1 MATAYIVT
9 LPDGTKVRVP
19 MTVAKSEADA
29 ERQAKS
35 DPNRFPEVVYMN
47 QDTKHLVVKSKNG
60 NESLLFGGIVSADAE
75 KIAAAKRGE
84 APLGIEKQR
93 EEFQQDVL
101 KQAEE
106 RSPFGRATGPIV
118 AMSQAAGLGT
128 GSFVDELL
136 GEVNQLTG
144 KKIFG
149 DDAIRQIYAAQQTQR
164 PIETFL
170 SQMGVAGFE
179 GVQLAQRFPK
189 LFNVLTGSRND
200 FLSKIVRGGVA
211 SGLTGATQGAVIG
224 AGEAK
229 PDESRLREAGMGG
242 LVGGVTGVGVGGTLP
257 IVTAGARNVLDLIRR
272 SDIPQIQRILNV
284 SADAARIIKSAFM
297 AGGDI
302 RAAQEAL
309 DRAGREGMLADAGD
323 AAQSLLDASMTQ
335 NPNAAQQASTAISD
349 RAGRVVEGMQQS
361 LDELLGS
368 AELTPKQAVTAIAK
382 RTEKE
387 RGDAYQ
393 AAYNQF
399 IDYTSPNGAE
409 IKKVLNRIDPDDIPS
424 LIKEMNAMM
433 RSEDLPVNRVRLLR
447 DGNGD
452 ITGFAEDLNVMQ
464 LDYLKRALNNLAPV
478 DNFGRFTSK
487 GSRNIKIA
495 TDLRNSLIEATKEDG
510 VSLYGNAVKIGG
522 DKIREEQAF
531 VLGREALGGK
541 MELGDILDQM
551 GDNPSQSELEAAKL
565 GLRNFIRATLE
576 GVKAVPSDPDLD
588 ARQLDTFFKSTS
600 SVRAKKIMQYF
611 LSEPEYRRLTKEIDQ
626 VQATVGLRAS
636 TRKNSATQRRAEIIN
651 FVDEIVEGDGVFRA
665 LQRAKP
671 LQASQQVI
679 QALTAGTD
687 EITLEKKR
695 ALYGEI
701 ARVLTQTR
709 GRSSRQVLE
718 LLQDA
723 VNGRAVSPEDNDR
736 IIREIAAGLSIASQ
750 QAGIRERERLQ

>member
-29 ERQAKS
+29 ERQAKA

-93 EEFQQDVL
+93 DEFNQFQQDFL
-101 KQAEE
+101 KKAEE

-170 SQMGVAGFE
+170 SQMGIAGFE

-302 RAAQEAL
+302 RSAQEAL
-309 DRAGREGMLADAGD
+309 DRAGRRECL
-323 AAQSLLDASMTQ
+323 QTRVTLHSLF
-335 NPNAAQQASTAISD
+335 
-349 RAGRVVEGMQQS
+349 
-361 LDELLGS
+361 
-368 AELTPKQAVTAIAK
+368 LTPQRRKILTL
-382 RTEKE
+382 
-387 RGDAYQ
+387 
-393 AAYNQF
+393 
-399 IDYTSPNGAE
+399 
-409 IKKVLNRIDPDDIPS
+409 LNR
-424 LIKEMNAMM
+424 L
-433 RSEDLPVNRVRLLR
+433 
-447 DGNGD
+447 
-452 ITGFAEDLNVMQ
+452 
-464 LDYLKRALNNLAPV
+464 
-478 DNFGRFTSK
+478 
-487 GSRNIKIA
+487 
-495 TDLRNSLIEATKEDG
+495 
-510 VSLYGNAVKIGG
+510 
-522 DKIREEQAF
+522 
-531 VLGREALGGK
+531 VLQSQTALGG
-541 MELGDILDQM
+541 L
-551 GDNPSQSELEAAKL
+551 
-565 GLRNFIRATLE
+565 
-576 GVKAVPSDPDLD
+576 
-588 ARQLDTFFKSTS
+588 
-600 SVRAKKIMQYF
+600 
-611 LSEPEYRRLTKEIDQ
+611 
-626 VQATVGLRAS
+626 
-636 TRKNSATQRRAEIIN
+636 
-651 FVDEIVEGDGVFRA
+651 
-665 LQRAKP
+665 
-671 LQASQQVI
+671 
-679 QALTAGTD
+679 
-687 EITLEKKR
+687 
-695 ALYGEI
+695 
-701 ARVLTQTR
+701 
-709 GRSSRQVLE
+709 
-718 LLQDA
+718 
-723 VNGRAVSPEDNDR
+723 
-736 IIREIAAGLSIASQ
+736 
-750 QAGIRERERLQ
+750 